1 MKADEEVRQL
11 HYTLGW
17 RPKKIIF
24 SELLLELTFWN
35 YKKLKYLD
43 IENVEEKI
51 TY

>member
-1 MKADEEVRQL
+1 MKRSDSYITRLAGDR
-11 HYTLGW
+11 
-17 RPKKIIF
+17 KKIIF
-24 SELLLELTFWN
+24 SDLLLELTFWN